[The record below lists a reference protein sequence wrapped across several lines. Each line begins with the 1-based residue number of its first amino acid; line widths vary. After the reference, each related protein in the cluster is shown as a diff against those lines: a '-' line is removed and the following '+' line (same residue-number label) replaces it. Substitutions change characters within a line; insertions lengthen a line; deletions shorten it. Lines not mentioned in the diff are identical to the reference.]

1 MNFELTM
8 EQQQLKDSVTNFAR
22 QHLGGKLGTYD
33 FNKYWNAC
41 SEFGLFEMPVPND
54 LEGLDIDP
62 LTMILV
68 CEALGYGCKDNGFIF
83 AINNHLFACMI
94 PILKYGNKQQK
105 EKYIPGLATGKLI
118 GAHAMT
124 EQEAGSDSFHIETTA
139 QKDGDIYIL
148 NGSKSFISN
157 APIADVFIVFAR
169 TSPGKQGISAF
180 IVEKDFPGVK
190 VSKPFHKMGLNGSP
204 MGEVFFDNC
213 KVPVENRLLGE
224 GAGFFVF
231 NTAVDWERTYI
242 FASNLGT
249 MKRQFDECVEFVK
262 SRKQFD
268 RPISEFQAVSHKIAD
283 MRVHIEL
290 AELLLYKIGWLK
302 KEDVSSF
309 FETAMAKLFISECY
323 LQDSL
328 NALRLHGA
336 FGYMEESG
344 IEEGVRDAAASIIYS
359 GTSDI
364 QRNII
369 AGWCGLKAY

>member
-22 QHLGGKLGTYD
+22 QHLGGKLGAYD

-139 QKDGDIYIL
+139 QKDGDIYICL
-148 NGSKSFISN
+148 LY
-157 APIADVFIVFAR
+157 
-169 TSPGKQGISAF
+169 TSP
-180 IVEKDFPGVK
+180 
-190 VSKPFHKMGLNGSP
+190 SP
-204 MGEVFFDNC
+204 
-213 KVPVENRLLGE
+213 
-224 GAGFFVF
+224 
-231 NTAVDWERTYI
+231 
-242 FASNLGT
+242 
-249 MKRQFDECVEFVK
+249 
-262 SRKQFD
+262 
-268 RPISEFQAVSHKIAD
+268 
-283 MRVHIEL
+283 
-290 AELLLYKIGWLK
+290 
-302 KEDVSSF
+302 
-309 FETAMAKLFISECY
+309 
-323 LQDSL
+323 
-328 NALRLHGA
+328 
-336 FGYMEESG
+336 
-344 IEEGVRDAAASIIYS
+344 RD
-359 GTSDI
+359 
-364 QRNII
+364 
-369 AGWCGLKAY
+369 

>member
-224 GAGFFVF
+224 
-231 NTAVDWERTYI
+231 
-242 FASNLGT
+242 
-249 MKRQFDECVEFVK
+249 
-262 SRKQFD
+262 
-268 RPISEFQAVSHKIAD
+268 
-283 MRVHIEL
+283 
-290 AELLLYKIGWLK
+290 IGRAH
-302 KEDVSSF
+302 V
-309 FETAMAKLFISECY
+309 
-323 LQDSL
+323 
-328 NALRLHGA
+328 
-336 FGYMEESG
+336 
-344 IEEGVRDAAASIIYS
+344 
-359 GTSDI
+359 
-364 QRNII
+364 
-369 AGWCGLKAY
+369 